1 MAALRLGRRSDMDMT
16 SGPIVRQIITFAL
29 PLLFG
34 SLFQQLYNTVDTW
47 VVGNFV
53 GKNSFS
59 AVGTL
64 SSATNLIISFFMGF
78 SNGASVIISHYFG
91 AKDSASVNRASHTFM
106 AVTLI
111 MCVALTIIGIAIIP
125 LLLQIMKSPA
135 EVAAEQKIYLTIYFA
150 GISGLLIYNMGS
162 AILRAI
168 GDSTHPFIFL
178 VVSAS
183 LNIVLDLVFVIF
195 FDMGTAGVAY
205 ATIIAQG
212 ISALLVLRVLFTTDT
227 SIRISVRK
235 IKIDTMI
242 LGKIFKVGMPSALQM
257 AVTCFSNIFVQSYI
271 NFFGADVMGGWTSY
285 IKVDQLV
292 LLPMQ
297 SIAMATQTFVGQN
310 LGTMNTERARQGV
323 RTSLNMSLIS
333 TAVLIAAV
341 IPLARFIVEI
351 FIGSEEPGVI
361 LYGTMFLTYLTP
373 AYLLPCFNQI
383 YAGALRGCGK
393 SGIPMAAMLLSFV
406 AFRQVY
412 LFIMANYISNTIM
425 PIAMGYPAGWLVCSL
440 ILIVA
445 YKRNFTDEKL
455 KASSLV

>member
-1 MAALRLGRRSDMDMT
+1 MAAFRLGRRSDMDMT

-91 AKDSASVNRASHTFM
+91 AKDDASVNRASHTFM

-111 MCVALTIIGIAIIP
+111 LCVALTIIGIAIIP

-212 ISALLVLRVLFTTDT
+212 ISAILVLRVLFTTDT

>member
-1 MAALRLGRRSDMDMT
+1 MDMT
-16 SGPIVRQIITFAL
+16 SGPIVRQIIMFSL

-111 MCVALTIIGIAIIP
+111 LCVALTIIGIAIIP

-257 AVTCFSNIFVQSYI
+257 AITCFSNIFVQSYI

>member
-1 MAALRLGRRSDMDMT
+1 MAAFRLGRRSDMDMT

-91 AKDSASVNRASHTFM
+91 AKDNASVNKASHTFM

-111 MCVALTIIGIAIIP
+111 LCVALTIIGIAIIP

-212 ISALLVLRVLFTTDT
+212 ISALLVLKVLFTTGT
-227 SIRISVRK
+227 SVRISIRK
-235 IKIDTMI
+235 IRINTMI

-257 AVTCFSNIFVQSYI
+257 AITCFSNIFVQSYI

-341 IPLARFIVEI
+341 IPLARIIVKI
-351 FIGSEEPGVI
+351 FIGSEEAGVI

-425 PIAMGYPAGWLVCSL
+425 PIAMGYPAGWLVCSV
-440 ILIVA
+440 IMIIA

>member
-1 MAALRLGRRSDMDMT
+1 MAAFRLGRRSDMDMT

-91 AKDSASVNRASHTFM
+91 AKDDASVNRASHTFM

-111 MCVALTIIGIAIIP
+111 LCVALTIIGIAIIP

>member
-1 MAALRLGRRSDMDMT
+1 MAAFRLGRRSDMDMT

-91 AKDSASVNRASHTFM
+91 AKDDASVNRASHTFM

-111 MCVALTIIGIAIIP
+111 LCVALTIIGIAIIP

-212 ISALLVLRVLFTTDT
+212 ISAFLVLKVLFTTGT
-227 SIRISVRK
+227 SVRISIRK
-235 IKIDTMI
+235 IRINTMI

-257 AVTCFSNIFVQSYI
+257 AITCFSNIFVQSYI

-323 RTSLNMSLIS
+323 RTSLNISLIS

-351 FIGSEEPGVI
+351 FIGSEESGVI

-383 YAGALRGCGK
+383 YAGAFRGCGK

-455 KASSLV
+455 KESSLV

>member
-1 MAALRLGRRSDMDMT
+1 MAVFRLGKRSDMDMT

-78 SNGASVIISHYFG
+78 SNGASVIISYYFG
-91 AKDSASVNRASHTFM
+91 AKDDESVNRASHTFM

-111 MCVALTIIGIAIIP
+111 LCLTLTLMGIAIIP
-125 LLLQIMKSPA
+125 LLLKIMKSPA
-135 EVAAEQKIYLTIYFA
+135 EVAAEQRIYMTIYFA

-183 LNIVLDLVFVIF
+183 LNIILDLVFVIVF
-195 FDMGTAGVAY
+195 KMGTAGVAY
-205 ATIIAQG
+205 ATILSQG
-212 ISALLVLRVLFTTDT
+212 ISALLVLRLLFTTST
-227 SIRISVRK
+227 SIKISVRK
-235 IKIDTMI
+235 IRIDTMI
-242 LGKIFKVGMPSALQM
+242 LRKIFKVGLPSALQM
-257 AVTCFSNIFVQSYI
+257 AITCFSNIFVQSYI

-297 SIAMATQTFVGQN
+297 SIAMGTQTFVGQN
-310 LGTMNTERARQGV
+310 LGIMNTERARKGV
-323 RTSLNMSLIS
+323 RTSLYMSLVS
-333 TAVLIAAV
+333 TAVLIATV
-341 IPLARFIVEI
+341 VPLAKIIVEI
-351 FIGSEEPGVI
+351 FIGSEEEGVI

-383 YAGALRGCGK
+383 YAGALRG
-393 SGIPMAAMLLSFV
+393 SGRSSIPMMAMLFSFV
-406 AFRQVY
+406 LFRQIY
-412 LFIMANYISNTIM
+412 LFIMAHFISNTIM
-425 PIAMGYPAGWLVCSL
+425 PIALGYPAGWLVCS
-440 ILIVA
+440 IIMVIA

-455 KASSLV
+455 KSSSLV

>member
-1 MAALRLGRRSDMDMT
+1 MAAFRLGRRSDMDMT

-91 AKDSASVNRASHTFM
+91 AKDNASVNKASHTFM

-111 MCVALTIIGIAIIP
+111 LCVALTIIGIAIIP

-212 ISALLVLRVLFTTDT
+212 ISALLVLKVLFTTGT
-227 SIRISVRK
+227 SVRISIRK
-235 IKIDTMI
+235 IRINTMI

-257 AVTCFSNIFVQSYI
+257 AITCFSNIFVQSYI

-341 IPLARFIVEI
+341 IPLARIIVKI
-351 FIGSEEPGVI
+351 FIGSEEAGVI

-440 ILIVA
+440 IMIIA

>member
-1 MAALRLGRRSDMDMT
+1 MATFRLGKRSDMDMT
-16 SGPIVRQIITFAL
+16 NGPIVRQIISFAL
-29 PLLFG
+29 PLLLG

-78 SNGASVIISHYFG
+78 SNGAGVIISHYFG
-91 AKDSASVNRASHTFM
+91 AKDDVSVNKAAHTFM

-111 MCVALTIIGIAIIP
+111 LCVLLTILGIAIIP
-125 LLLQIMKSPA
+125 LLLLIMKSPA
-135 EVAAEQKIYLTIYFA
+135 EVALEQQVYLSIYFA

-162 AILRAI
+162 AVLRAI
-168 GDSTHPFIFL
+168 GDSTHPFVFL

-183 LNIVLDLVFVIF
+183 LNIVLDLVFVIVF
-195 FDMGTAGVAY
+195 KMGTAGVAY
-205 ATIIAQG
+205 ATIISQG
-212 ISALLVLRVLFTTDT
+212 VSAALVMKVLLTTRT
-227 SIRISVRK
+227 SVRIRIKK
-235 IKIDTMI
+235 IKIDAVI
-242 LGKIFKVGMPSALQM
+242 LGKMFKVGLPSALQM
-257 AVTCFSNIFVQSYI
+257 AITCFSNIFVQSYI

-297 SIAMATQTFVGQN
+297 SIAMGTQTFVGQN
-310 LGTMNTERARQGV
+310 LGTGNTERARQGV
-323 RTSLNMSLIS
+323 KISLNMSLIS
-333 TAVLIAAV
+333 TAFLIVMVVPMAK
-341 IPLARFIVEI
+341 IITEL
-351 FIGSEEPGVI
+351 FIGSSEEGVV
-361 LYGTMFLTYLTP
+361 LYGTLFLTYLTP

-393 SGIPMAAMLLSFV
+393 SGIPMAAMLFSFV
-406 AFRQVY
+406 VFRQIY
-412 LFIMANYISNTIM
+412 LFIMANYISNTVI
-425 PIAMGYPAGWLVCSL
+425 PIAMGYPAGWLVCSA

-445 YKRNFTDEKL
+445 YRRNFTDEKL
-455 KASSLV
+455 MKSSLV

>member
-1 MAALRLGRRSDMDMT
+1 MAVFRLGKRSDMDMT

-91 AKDSASVNRASHTFM
+91 AKDDESVNRASHTFM

-111 MCVALTIIGIAIIP
+111 LCVTLTLMGIAIIP
-125 LLLQIMKSPA
+125 LLLKIMKSPA
-135 EVAAEQKIYLTIYFA
+135 EVAAEQRIYMTIYFA

-183 LNIVLDLVFVIF
+183 LNIILDLVFVIVF
-195 FDMGTAGVAY
+195 KMGTAGVAY
-205 ATIIAQG
+205 ATILSQG
-212 ISALLVLRVLFTTDT
+212 ISALLVLRLLFTTNT

-235 IKIDTMI
+235 IRIDTMI
-242 LGKIFKVGMPSALQM
+242 LRKIFKVGLPSALQM
-257 AVTCFSNIFVQSYI
+257 AITCFSNIFVQSYI

-297 SIAMATQTFVGQN
+297 SIAMGTQTFVGQN
-310 LGTMNTERARQGV
+310 LGIMNTERARQGV
-323 RTSLNMSLIS
+323 RTSLYMSLVS
-333 TAVLIAAV
+333 TAVLIATV
-341 IPLARFIVEI
+341 VPLAKIIVEI
-351 FIGSEEPGVI
+351 FIGSEEEGVI

-383 YAGALRGCGK
+383 YAGALRG
-393 SGIPMAAMLLSFV
+393 SGRSSIPMMAMLFSFV
-406 AFRQVY
+406 LFRQIY
-412 LFIMANYISNTIM
+412 LFIMAHFISNTIM
-425 PIAMGYPAGWLVCSL
+425 PIALGYPAGWLVCS
-440 ILIVA
+440 IIMVIA
-445 YKRNFTDEKL
+445 YKHNFTDEKL
-455 KASSLV
+455 KSSSLV

>member
-1 MAALRLGRRSDMDMT
+1 MAVLRLGKRSDMDMT

-91 AKDSASVNRASHTFM
+91 AKDDESVNRASHTFM

-111 MCVALTIIGIAIIP
+111 LCVTLTLLGIAIIP
-125 LLLQIMKSPA
+125 LLLKIMKSPA
-135 EVAAEQKIYLTIYFA
+135 EVAAEQRIYLTIYFA

-183 LNIVLDLVFVIF
+183 LNIVLDLVFVIVF
-195 FDMGTAGVAY
+195 KMGTAGVAY
-205 ATIIAQG
+205 ATILSQG
-212 ISALLVLRVLFTTDT
+212 ISALLVLRLLFTTST
-227 SIRISVRK
+227 SIKISVRK
-235 IKIDTMI
+235 IRIDTMI
-242 LGKIFKVGMPSALQM
+242 LRKIFKVGLPSALQM
-257 AVTCFSNIFVQSYI
+257 AITCFSNIFVQSYI
-271 NFFGADVMGGWTSY
+271 NFFGADVMGGWTAY

-297 SIAMATQTFVGQN
+297 SIAMGTQTFVGQN
-310 LGTMNTERARQGV
+310 LGIMNTERARQGV
-323 RTSLNMSLIS
+323 RTSLLMSLVS
-333 TAVLIAAV
+333 TAVLIATV
-341 IPLARFIVEI
+341 IPLARIIVEI
-351 FIGSEEPGVI
+351 FIGSEEAGVI
-361 LYGTMFLTYLTP
+361 KYGTMFLTYLTP

-383 YAGALRGCGK
+383 YAGALRG
-393 SGIPMAAMLLSFV
+393 SGRSSIPMMAMLFSFV
-406 AFRQVY
+406 LFRQIY
-412 LFIMANYISNTIM
+412 LFIMANFISNTIM
-425 PIAMGYPAGWLVCSL
+425 PIAMGYPAGWLVCSV
-440 ILIVA
+440 IMVIA

-455 KASSLV
+455 RASSLV

>member
-1 MAALRLGRRSDMDMT
+1 MAVFRLGKRSDMDMT

-91 AKDSASVNRASHTFM
+91 AKDDESVNRASHTFM

-111 MCVALTIIGIAIIP
+111 LCVTLTLMGIAIIP
-125 LLLQIMKSPA
+125 LLLKIMKSPA
-135 EVAAEQKIYLTIYFA
+135 EVAAEQRIYMTIYFA

-183 LNIVLDLVFVIF
+183 LNIVLDLVFVIVF
-195 FDMGTAGVAY
+195 KMGTAGVAY
-205 ATIIAQG
+205 ATILSQG
-212 ISALLVLRVLFTTDT
+212 ISALLVLRLLFTTNT

-235 IKIDTMI
+235 IRIDTMI
-242 LGKIFKVGMPSALQM
+242 LRKIFKVGLPSALQM
-257 AVTCFSNIFVQSYI
+257 AITCFSNIFVQSYI

-297 SIAMATQTFVGQN
+297 SIAMGTQTFVGQN
-310 LGTMNTERARQGV
+310 LGIMNTERARQGV
-323 RTSLNMSLIS
+323 RTSLYMSLVS
-333 TAVLIAAV
+333 TAVLIATV
-341 IPLARFIVEI
+341 VPLAKIIVEI
-351 FIGSEEPGVI
+351 FIGSEEEGVI

-383 YAGALRGCGK
+383 YAGALRG
-393 SGIPMAAMLLSFV
+393 SGRSSIPMMAMLFSFV
-406 AFRQVY
+406 LFRQIY
-412 LFIMANYISNTIM
+412 LFIMAHFISNTIM
-425 PIAMGYPAGWLVCSL
+425 PIALGYPAGWLVCS
-440 ILIVA
+440 IIMVIA

-455 KASSLV
+455 KSSSLV

>member
-1 MAALRLGRRSDMDMT
+1 MAVFRLGKRSDMDMT

-91 AKDSASVNRASHTFM
+91 AKDDESVNRASHTFM

-111 MCVALTIIGIAIIP
+111 LCVTLTLMGIAIIP
-125 LLLQIMKSPA
+125 LLLKIMKSPA
-135 EVAAEQKIYLTIYFA
+135 EVAAEQRIYMTIYFA

-183 LNIVLDLVFVIF
+183 LNIVLDLVFVIVF
-195 FDMGTAGVAY
+195 KMGTAGVAY
-205 ATIIAQG
+205 ATILSQG
-212 ISALLVLRVLFTTDT
+212 ISALLVLRLLFTTNT

-235 IKIDTMI
+235 IRIDTMI
-242 LGKIFKVGMPSALQM
+242 LRKIFKVGLPSALHM
-257 AVTCFSNIFVQSYI
+257 AITCFSNIFVQSYI

-297 SIAMATQTFVGQN
+297 SIAMGTQTFVGQN
-310 LGTMNTERARQGV
+310 LGIMNTERARKGV
-323 RTSLNMSLIS
+323 RTSLYMSLVS
-333 TAVLIAAV
+333 TAVLIATV
-341 IPLARFIVEI
+341 VPLAKIIVEI
-351 FIGSEEPGVI
+351 FIGSEEEGVI

-383 YAGALRGCGK
+383 YAGALRG
-393 SGIPMAAMLLSFV
+393 SGRSSIPMMAMLFSFV
-406 AFRQVY
+406 LFRQIY
-412 LFIMANYISNTIM
+412 LFIMAHFISNTIM
-425 PIAMGYPAGWLVCSL
+425 PIALGYPAGWLVCS
-440 ILIVA
+440 IIMVIA

-455 KASSLV
+455 KSSSLV

>member
-1 MAALRLGRRSDMDMT
+1 MAAFRLGRRSDMDMT

-111 MCVALTIIGIAIIP
+111 MCVALTIVGIAIIP

-212 ISALLVLRVLFTTDT
+212 ISALLVLRVLFTTGT
-227 SIRISVRK
+227 SVRISVRK

>member
-1 MAALRLGRRSDMDMT
+1 MAAFRLGRRSDMDMT
-16 SGPIVRQIITFAL
+16 SGPIVRQIIMFSL

-111 MCVALTIIGIAIIP
+111 LCVALTIIGIAIIP

-235 IKIDTMI
+235 IKINTMI
-242 LGKIFKVGMPSALQM
+242 LGKIFKVGMPSALQ
-257 AVTCFSNIFVQSYI
+257 
-271 NFFGADVMGGWTSY
+271 MGGWTSY

>member
-1 MAALRLGRRSDMDMT
+1 MATFRLGKRSDMDMT
-16 SGPIVRQIITFAL
+16 SGPIVRQIISFAL
-29 PLLFG
+29 PLLLG

-78 SNGASVIISHYFG
+78 SNGAGVIISHYFG
-91 AKDSASVNRASHTFM
+91 AKDDASVNKASHTFV

-111 MCVALTIIGIAIIP
+111 LCVVLTILGIAIIP
-125 LLLQIMKSPA
+125 LLLLIMKSPA
-135 EVAAEQKIYLTIYFA
+135 EVALEQQIYLSIYFA

-162 AILRAI
+162 AVLRAI

-183 LNIVLDLVFVIF
+183 LNIVLDLVFVIVF
-195 FDMGTAGVAY
+195 KMGTAGVAY
-205 ATIIAQG
+205 ATIISQG
-212 ISALLVLRVLFTTDT
+212 VSAALVMKVLLTTRTSVRISIKK
-227 SIRISVRK
+227 IRIDAR
-235 IKIDTMI
+235 I
-242 LGKIFKVGMPSALQM
+242 LGKMFKVGMPAALQM
-257 AVTCFSNIFVQSYI
+257 AVTCFSNVFVQSYI

-297 SIAMATQTFVGQN
+297 SIAMGTQTFVGQN
-310 LGTMNTERARQGV
+310 LGTGNTERARQGV
-323 RTSLNMSLIS
+323 RTSLYMSLVS
-333 TAVLIAAV
+333 TAVLIV
-341 IPLARFIVEI
+341 IVVPLARIITEL
-351 FIGSEEPGVI
+351 FIGSAEAGVV
-361 LYGTMFLTYLTP
+361 LYGTLFLTYLTP

-393 SGIPMAAMLLSFV
+393 SGIPMAAMLFSFV
-406 AFRQVY
+406 VFRQIY
-412 LFIMANYISNTIM
+412 LFIMANYISNTVM
-425 PIAMGYPAGWLVCSL
+425 PIAMGYPAGWLVCSVMM
-440 ILIVA
+440 IIS
-445 YKRNFTDEKL
+445 YRRNFTDEKL
-455 KASSLV
+455 RSSSLV

>member
-1 MAALRLGRRSDMDMT
+1 MAAFRLGRRSDMDMT

-111 MCVALTIIGIAIIP
+111 MCVALTIVGIAIIP

-135 EVAAEQKIYLTIYFA
+135 EVAAEQRIYLTIYFS

>member
-1 MAALRLGRRSDMDMT
+1 MAALRLGKRTDMDMT
-16 SGPIVRQIITFAL
+16 SGPMVRQIVTFAL
-29 PLLFG
+29 PLLLG

-78 SNGASVIISHYFG
+78 SNGAGVIISHYFG
-91 AKDSASVNRASHTFM
+91 AKDDESVNRASHTFM
-106 AVTLI
+106 AVTLL
-111 MCVALTIIGIAIIP
+111 MCVGLTILGIAIIP
-125 LLLQIMKSPA
+125 LLLLIMKSPA
-135 EVAAEQKIYLTIYFA
+135 EVAAEQQIYLTIYFA

-162 AILRAI
+162 AVLRAI

-183 LNIVLDLVFVIF
+183 LNIALDLLFVIVF
-195 FDMGTAGVAY
+195 GMGTAGVAY
-205 ATIIAQG
+205 ATIISQG
-212 ISALLVLRVLFTTDT
+212 ISAALVLRLLFRTRT
-227 SIRISVRK
+227 SVRIDIKKIRI
-235 IKIDTMI
+235 DTVI
-242 LGKIFKVGMPSALQM
+242 LGKMFRVGLPSALQM

-310 LGTMNTERARQGV
+310 LGISNTERARQGV
-323 RTSLNMSLIS
+323 RVSLYMSLAS
-333 TAVLIAAV
+333 TAVLIAV
-341 IPLARFIVEI
+341 VVPLARIIVEL
-351 FIGSEEPGVI
+351 FVGSTEQGVI
-361 LYGTMFLTYLTP
+361 LSGTLFLTYLTP
-373 AYLLPCFNQI
+373 FYLLPCFNQI
-383 YAGALRGCGK
+383 YAGALRGCGR

-406 AFRQVY
+406 LFRQVY
-412 LFIMANYISNTIM
+412 LFIMANYISNTVL
-425 PIAMGYPAGWLVCSL
+425 PIALGYPAGWLVCSA

-455 KASSLV
+455 EKSSLV

>member
-1 MAALRLGRRSDMDMT
+1 
-16 SGPIVRQIITFAL
+16 
-29 PLLFG
+29 
-34 SLFQQLYNTVDTW
+34 
-47 VVGNFV
+47 
-53 GKNSFS
+53 
-59 AVGTL
+59 
-64 SSATNLIISFFMGF
+64 
-78 SNGASVIISHYFG
+78 
-91 AKDSASVNRASHTFM
+91 
-106 AVTLI
+106 
-111 MCVALTIIGIAIIP
+111 
-125 LLLQIMKSPA
+125 
-135 EVAAEQKIYLTIYFA
+135 
-150 GISGLLIYNMGS
+150 SGLLIYNMGS

-257 AVTCFSNIFVQSYI
+257 AITCFSNIFVQSYI

-393 SGIPMAAMLLSFV
+393 SGIPMVAMLLSFV

>member
-1 MAALRLGRRSDMDMT
+1 MAVFRLGKRSDMDMT

-91 AKDSASVNRASHTFM
+91 AKDDESVNRASHTFM

-111 MCVALTIIGIAIIP
+111 LCVTLTLMGIAIIP
-125 LLLQIMKSPA
+125 LLLKIMKSPA
-135 EVAAEQKIYLTIYFA
+135 EVAAEQRIYMTIYFA

-183 LNIVLDLVFVIF
+183 LNIVLDLVFVIVF
-195 FDMGTAGVAY
+195 KMGTAGVAY
-205 ATIIAQG
+205 ATILSQG
-212 ISALLVLRVLFTTDT
+212 ISALLVLRLLFTTNT

-235 IKIDTMI
+235 IRIDTMI
-242 LGKIFKVGMPSALQM
+242 LRKIFKVGLPSALQM
-257 AVTCFSNIFVQSYI
+257 AITCFSNIFVQSYI

-297 SIAMATQTFVGQN
+297 SIAMGTQTFVGQN
-310 LGTMNTERARQGV
+310 LGIMNTERARQGV
-323 RTSLNMSLIS
+323 RTSLYMSLVS
-333 TAVLIAAV
+333 TAFLIATV
-341 IPLARFIVEI
+341 VPLAKIIVEI
-351 FIGSEEPGVI
+351 FIGSEEEGVI

-383 YAGALRGCGK
+383 YAGALRG
-393 SGIPMAAMLLSFV
+393 SGRSSIPMMAMLFSFV
-406 AFRQVY
+406 LFRQIY
-412 LFIMANYISNTIM
+412 LFIMAHFISNTIM
-425 PIAMGYPAGWLVCSL
+425 PIALGYPAGWLVCS
-440 ILIVA
+440 IIMVIA

-455 KASSLV
+455 KSSSLV

>member
-16 SGPIVRQIITFAL
+16 SGPIVRQIITFTL

-91 AKDSASVNRASHTFM
+91 AKDDASVNRASHTFM

-111 MCVALTIIGIAIIP
+111 LCVALTIIGIAIIP

>member
-1 MAALRLGRRSDMDMT
+1 MAAFRLGRRSDMDMT

-91 AKDSASVNRASHTFM
+91 AKDDASVNRASHTFM

-111 MCVALTIIGIAIIP
+111 LCVALTIIGIAIIP

-212 ISALLVLRVLFTTDT
+212 ISALLVLKVLFTTGT
-227 SIRISVRK
+227 SVRISIRK
-235 IKIDTMI
+235 IRINTMI

-257 AVTCFSNIFVQSYI
+257 AITCFSNIFVQSYI

-333 TAVLIAAV
+333 TA
-341 IPLARFIVEI
+341 
-351 FIGSEEPGVI
+351 
-361 LYGTMFLTYLTP
+361 
-373 AYLLPCFNQI
+373 
-383 YAGALRGCGK
+383 
-393 SGIPMAAMLLSFV
+393 
-406 AFRQVY
+406 
-412 LFIMANYISNTIM
+412 
-425 PIAMGYPAGWLVCSL
+425 
-440 ILIVA
+440 
-445 YKRNFTDEKL
+445 
-455 KASSLV
+455 

>member
-1 MAALRLGRRSDMDMT
+1 MAAFRLGRRTDMDMT

-91 AKDSASVNRASHTFM
+91 AKDDASVNRASHTFM

-111 MCVALTIIGIAIIP
+111 LCVALTIIGIAIIP

-212 ISALLVLRVLFTTDT
+212 ISALLVLKVLFTTGT
-227 SIRISVRK
+227 SVRISIRK
-235 IKIDTMI
+235 IRINTMI

-257 AVTCFSNIFVQSYI
+257 AITCFSNIFVQSYI

-341 IPLARFIVEI
+341 IPLARIIVEI
-351 FIGSEEPGVI
+351 FIGGEEAGVI

-440 ILIVA
+440 IMIIA

>member
-16 SGPIVRQIITFAL
+16 SGPIVRQIIMFSL

-91 AKDSASVNRASHTFM
+91 AKDDASVNRASHTFM

-111 MCVALTIIGIAIIP
+111 LCVALTIIGIAIIP

-257 AVTCFSNIFVQSYI
+257 AITCFSNIFVQSYI

-393 SGIPMAAMLLSFV
+393 SGIPMVAMLLSFV

-425 PIAMGYPAGWLVCSL
+425 PIAMGYPAGWLVCS
-440 ILIVA
+440 
-445 YKRNFTDEKL
+445 
-455 KASSLV
+455 

>member
-1 MAALRLGRRSDMDMT
+1 MAAFRIGRRSDMDMT
-16 SGPIVRQIITFAL
+16 SGPIVRQIIMFAL

-111 MCVALTIIGIAIIP
+111 LCVALTIIGIAIIP

-212 ISALLVLRVLFTTDT
+212 ISAILVLRVLFTTDT

-235 IKIDTMI
+235 IKIDTII

-257 AVTCFSNIFVQSYI
+257 AITCFSNIFVQSYI

-351 FIGSEEPGVI
+351 FIGSDEPGVI

>member
-111 MCVALTIIGIAIIP
+111 MCVALTIVGIAIIP

>member
-1 MAALRLGRRSDMDMT
+1 MAAFRLGRRSDMDMT

-91 AKDSASVNRASHTFM
+91 AKDDASVNRASHTFM

-111 MCVALTIIGIAIIP
+111 LCVALTIIGIAIIP

-212 ISALLVLRVLFTTDT
+212 ISALLVLKVLFTTGT
-227 SIRISVRK
+227 SVRISIRK
-235 IKIDTMI
+235 IRINTMI

-257 AVTCFSNIFVQSYI
+257 AITCFSNIFVQSYI

-341 IPLARFIVEI
+341 IPLARIIVKI
-351 FIGSEEPGVI
+351 FIGSEEAGVI

-440 ILIVA
+440 IMIIA

>member
-1 MAALRLGRRSDMDMT
+1 MAAFRLGRRSDMDMT
-16 SGPIVRQIITFAL
+16 SGPIVRQIIMFAL

-111 MCVALTIIGIAIIP
+111 MCVALIIVGIAIIP

-135 EVAAEQKIYLTIYFA
+135 EVAAEQRIYLTIYFS

-212 ISALLVLRVLFTTDT
+212 ISALLVLKVLFTTDT

-235 IKIDTMI
+235 IKIDTII

-257 AVTCFSNIFVQSYI
+257 AITCFSNIFVQSYI

-310 LGTMNTERARQGV
+310 LGIMNTERARQGV

-341 IPLARFIVEI
+341 IPLAKFIVEI
-351 FIGSEEPGVI
+351 FIGSEEAGVI

>member
-1 MAALRLGRRSDMDMT
+1 MAAFRLGRRSDMDMT

-91 AKDSASVNRASHTFM
+91 AKDNASVNKASHTFM

-111 MCVALTIIGIAIIP
+111 LCVALTIIGIAIIP

-212 ISALLVLRVLFTTDT
+212 ISALLVLKVLFTTVT
-227 SIRISVRK
+227 SVRISIRK
-235 IKIDTMI
+235 IRINTMI
-242 LGKIFKVGMPSALQM
+242 LGKIFKVGMASALQM
-257 AVTCFSNIFVQSYI
+257 AITCFSNIFVQSYI

-341 IPLARFIVEI
+341 IPLARIIVKI
-351 FIGSEEPGVI
+351 FIGSEEAGVI

-440 ILIVA
+440 IMIIA

>member
-1 MAALRLGRRSDMDMT
+1 MDMT

-91 AKDSASVNRASHTFM
+91 AKDDESVNRASHTFM

-111 MCVALTIIGIAIIP
+111 LCVTLTLLGIAIIP
-125 LLLQIMKSPA
+125 LLLKIMKSPA

-183 LNIVLDLVFVIF
+183 LNIVLDLVFVIVF
-195 FDMGTAGVAY
+195 KMGTAGVAY
-205 ATIIAQG
+205 ATILSQG
-212 ISALLVLRVLFTTDT
+212 ISALLVLRLLFTTST
-227 SIRISVRK
+227 SIKISVRK
-235 IKIDTMI
+235 IRIDTMI
-242 LGKIFKVGMPSALQM
+242 LRKIFKVGLPSALQM
-257 AVTCFSNIFVQSYI
+257 AITCFSNIFVQSYI
-271 NFFGADVMGGWTSY
+271 NFFGADVMGGWTAY

-297 SIAMATQTFVGQN
+297 SIAMGTQTFVGQN
-310 LGTMNTERARQGV
+310 LGIMNTERARQGV
-323 RTSLNMSLIS
+323 RTSLLMSLVS
-333 TAVLIAAV
+333 TAVLIATV
-341 IPLARFIVEI
+341 IPLARIIVEI
-351 FIGSEEPGVI
+351 FIGSEEAGVI
-361 LYGTMFLTYLTP
+361 KYGTMFLTYLTM

-383 YAGALRGCGK
+383 YAGALRG
-393 SGIPMAAMLLSFV
+393 SGRSSIPMMAMLFSFV
-406 AFRQVY
+406 LFRQIY
-412 LFIMANYISNTIM
+412 LFIMANFISNTIM
-425 PIAMGYPAGWLVCSL
+425 PIAMGYPAGWLVCSV
-440 ILIVA
+440 IMVIA

-455 KASSLV
+455 RASSLV

>member
-1 MAALRLGRRSDMDMT
+1 MAAFRLGRRSDMDMT

-91 AKDSASVNRASHTFM
+91 AKDDASVNRASHTFM

-111 MCVALTIIGIAIIP
+111 LCVALTIIGIAIIP

-212 ISALLVLRVLFTTDT
+212 ISALLVLRVLFTTGT
-227 SIRISVRK
+227 SVRISVRK

>member
-1 MAALRLGRRSDMDMT
+1 MAAFRLGRRSDMDMT

-91 AKDSASVNRASHTFM
+91 AKDNASVNKASHTFM

-111 MCVALTIIGIAIIP
+111 LCVALTIIGIAIIP

-183 LNIVLDLVFVIF
+183 LNIVLALVFVIF

-212 ISALLVLRVLFTTDT
+212 ISALLVLKVLFTTGT
-227 SIRISVRK
+227 SVRISIRK
-235 IKIDTMI
+235 IRINTMI

-257 AVTCFSNIFVQSYI
+257 AITCFSNIFVQSYI

-341 IPLARFIVEI
+341 IPLARIIVKI
-351 FIGSEEPGVI
+351 FIGSEEAGVI

-406 AFRQVY
+406 AFRQIY

-440 ILIVA
+440 IMIIA